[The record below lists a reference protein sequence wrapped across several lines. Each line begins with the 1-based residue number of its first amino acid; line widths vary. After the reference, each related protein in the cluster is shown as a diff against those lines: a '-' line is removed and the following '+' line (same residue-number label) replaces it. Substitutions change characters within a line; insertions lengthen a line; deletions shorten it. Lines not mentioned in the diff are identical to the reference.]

1 MDVIGFGA
9 LNLDKICFVDKIP
22 REDEEGFV
30 LTIEEHPGGSA
41 ANTIVG
47 LSRLSAKT
55 GYIGKITDDDAGRII
70 FKDLLNENIDIKGI
84 IKESKGRGRSGVAEV
99 FVDKKGGR
107 SIIVDP
113 GVNDF
118 IKISEIDLD
127 YVEKFKIIH
136 LTSFVSI
143 LSKDSFEAQKNLL
156 KLVSNPIVS
165 FDPGFL
171 YAERGLDEMTDFL
184 RSTDI
189 LFINEREIMVL
200 TNEKNF
206 ESACNVLSGYVDT
219 LVVKLGDRGCFVKR
233 NDKEFFS
240 KPFSVN
246 VVDTTGAGDAF
257 NSGFLYGILNERSIE
272 DCARMGN
279 KVASLSI
286 TKSGARD
293 GLPFIKDLKE
303 DDDYPKD

>member
-9 LNLDKICFVDKIP
+9 LNLDKICFVNKIP
-22 REDEEGFV
+22 HDDEEGYV
-30 LTIEEHPGGSA
+30 LNVEKHPGGSA

-47 LSRLSAKT
+47 LSRLNAKT

-70 FKDLLNENIDIKGI
+70 FKDLLDEKVDTRGV
-84 IKESKGRGRSGVAEV
+84 IKEDMGRSGVAEV

-118 IKISEIDLD
+118 IKISDIDLD
-127 YVEKFKIIH
+127 YVEGFRILH

-143 LSKDSFEAQKNLL
+143 LSNKSFETQKKLL
-156 KLVSNPIVS
+156 KLVNSPIIS

-171 YAERGLDEMTDFL
+171 YAERGLDVMTDFL
-184 RSTDI
+184 IYTDI

-200 TNEKNF
+200 TNEKSF
-206 ESACNVLSGYVDT
+206 KAACNLLSDYVDI
-219 LVVKLGDRGCFVKR
+219 LVVKLGDRGCFVKKG
-233 NDKEFFS
+233 NKEFIVN
-240 KPFSVN
+240 PFSVN
-246 VVDTTGAGDAF
+246 VIDTTGAGDAF
-257 NSGFLYGILNERSIE
+257 NAGFLYGILKNRSIK
-272 DCARMGN
+272 DCARIGN

-293 GLPFIKDLKE
+293 GLPFIKDLEGE
-303 DDDYPKD
+303 DYLKD

>member
-1 MDVIGFGA
+1 MDIIGFGA

-30 LTIEEHPGGSA
+30 LRMEEYPGGSA

-47 LSRLSAKT
+47 LTRLDIKT
-55 GYIGKITDDDAGRII
+55 GYIGKIANDDAGRII
-70 FKDLLNENIDIKGI
+70 FKDLLNEKVDTTGI
-84 IKESKGRGRSGVAEV
+84 IKENKGRSGVAEV
-99 FVDKKGGR
+99 FVNKKGGR
-107 SIIVDP
+107 SIIVDS

-118 IKISEIDLD
+118 IKISEIDID

-136 LTSFVSI
+136 LTSFVSL
-143 LSKDSFEAQKNLL
+143 LSRDSFETQKKIL
-156 KLVSNPIVS
+156 KLVNNPVVS

-171 YAERGLDEMTDFL
+171 YAEKGLNEMIDFL
-184 RSTDI
+184 RYTDI

-206 ESACNVLSGYVDT
+206 KSACNVLSDYVET
-219 LVVKLGDRGCFVKR
+219 LIVKLGDKGCFVKR
-233 NDKEFFS
+233 DDKEFFS
-240 KPFSVN
+240 KPFIVD

-257 NSGFLYGILNERSIE
+257 NAGFLYGILKKRSIE
-272 DCARMGN
+272 DCARIGN

-286 TKSGARD
+286 TRSGARA
-293 GLPFIKDLKE
+293 GLPFIKDLE
-303 DDDYPKD
+303 NENYS

>member
-1 MDVIGFGA
+1 
-9 LNLDKICFVDKIP
+9 
-22 REDEEGFV
+22 
-30 LTIEEHPGGSA
+30 
-41 ANTIVG
+41 
-47 LSRLSAKT
+47 
-55 GYIGKITDDDAGRII
+55 
-70 FKDLLNENIDIKGI
+70 
-84 IKESKGRGRSGVAEV
+84 
-99 FVDKKGGR
+99 
-107 SIIVDP
+107 
-113 GVNDF
+113 
-118 IKISEIDLD
+118 
-127 YVEKFKIIH
+127 
-136 LTSFVSI
+136 
-143 LSKDSFEAQKNLL
+143 
-156 KLVSNPIVS
+156 VSNPIVS

-257 NSGFLYGILNERSIE
+257 NSGFLYGILNDRSIE

-303 DDDYPKD
+303 DDYPKD

>member
-22 REDEEGFV
+22 REEEEGFV
-30 LTIEEHPGGSA
+30 LNVEEHPGGSA
-41 ANTIVG
+41 ANTVVG

-55 GYIGKITDDDAGRII
+55 GYIGKIAEDDAGRII
-70 FKDLLNENIDIKGI
+70 FKDLLNEKVDVYGT
-84 IKESKGRGRSGVAEV
+84 IKENNGRSGVAEV

-107 SIIVDP
+107 SIILDP

-127 YVEKFKIIH
+127 YVEEFRILH
-136 LTSFVSI
+136 LTSFVSK
-143 LSKDSFEAQKNLL
+143 LSEDSFETQKKLL
-156 KLVSNPIVS
+156 KSVNNPVVS

-171 YAERGLDEMTDFL
+171 YAERGLNEMMDFL
-184 RSTDI
+184 RYTDI
-189 LFINEREIMVL
+189 LFLNEKEIMVL
-200 TNEKNF
+200 TNEKGF
-206 ESACNVLSGYVDT
+206 KPACKVLSDYVDT
-219 LVVKLGDRGCFVKR
+219 LVVKLGDKGCFIKIK
-233 NDKEFFS
+233 DKEFYS
-240 KPFSVN
+240 KPFNVT

-286 TKSGARD
+286 GKSGARN
-293 GLPFIKDLKE
+293 GLPFIKDLE
-303 DDDYPKD
+303 EQNYMQE